1 MTVTTIR
8 SVAAEA
14 AAVVT
19 TATVEVVV
27 MAAVAVIAT
36 VSAVLVA
43 GASVQ
48 PCRQHSPDCSHTLP
62 YPEALCGYR
71 AMPGGGVVESKVVMT
86 VS

>member
-8 SVAAEA
+8 SVAAEV

-19 TATVEVVV
+19 AATVEVVV
-27 MAAVAVIAT
+27 IAAVTVVAT

-62 YPEALCGYR
+62 YPVALHGYR
-71 AMPGGGVVESKVVMT
+71 AMHGGVESKVVMT